1 MKKFRPDRILKIIPL
16 LFFLPFA
23 YGCAALAVSAL
34 GAGAGVGLPYV
45 FADCAD
51 RTLNFSF
58 DQVDRATPKV
68 LRKMEI
74 AILAES
80 EIEKGKRFKAS
91 TRSLEITIDMEKV
104 TGRATRITINAMKG
118 PFVKDKATAEEII
131 NQVERMPAKN

>member
-1 MKKFRPDRILKIIPL
+1 MLKLTSLI
-16 LFFLPFA
+16 FFLPFA
-23 YGCAALAVSAL
+23 YGCAAVAISAV
-34 GAGAGVGLPYV
+34 GAGAGVGIPYV
-45 FADCAD
+45 FTDCAD

-68 LRKMEI
+68 LKKMEI

-91 TRSLEITIDMEKV
+91 TSALEITIDMEKV
-104 TGRATRITINAMKG
+104 TGRATRITINAMRG

-131 NQVERMPAKN
+131 NQVERTLAKN